1 MTNENDSADC
11 DPGNDVGAA
20 SDARLIDLVKEHFD
34 IKTDQQAALFVGI
47 DPALV
52 HNMRAGKRKFG
63 PVARLKIFDRL
74 GYAWARSALIAV
86 LPTEAAKV
94 ILKNMNKHSD
104 S

>member
-1 MTNENDSADC
+1 MTNDSDTPNS
-11 DPGNDVGAA
+11 DDVGTA
-20 SDARLIDLVKEHFD
+20 SDGRLIDLVKENFNID
-34 IKTDQQAALFVGI
+34 TDQQAALFVGI

-86 LPTEAAKV
+86 LPKDTAKV
-94 ILKNMNKHSD
+94 LMKNFKNHPNS
-104 S
+104 